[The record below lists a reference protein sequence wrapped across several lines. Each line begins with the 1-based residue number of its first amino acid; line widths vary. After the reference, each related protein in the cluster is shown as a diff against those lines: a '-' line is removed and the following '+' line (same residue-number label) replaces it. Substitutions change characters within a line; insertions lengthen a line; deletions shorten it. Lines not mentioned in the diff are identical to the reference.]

1 MVANSPIPPGFV
13 YLHDIAPDILQDIQY
28 VTCDN
33 FIGVPVD
40 GYQAP
45 SCILTL
51 PAAIALKNLHRVIAT
66 QGLGL
71 LVYDGYRP
79 LRASLHFLR
88 WSQDITDQKTKVAYY
103 PNIDKKDF
111 FKLGYVA
118 HPSSHNR
125 GSTVD
130 LTLIDL
136 KNKKPL
142 DMGTPFDF
150 MDPLSHPANTTVTSQ
165 QYQNRQLLK
174 EKMYEF
180 GFIGIDTEWW
190 HFTLQNEPFPE
201 QNFDFLI
208 T

>member
-1 MVANSPIPPGFV
+1 MHTRLPDGFV
-13 YLHDIAPDILQDIQY
+13 YLADVAPFIAQDIRY
-28 VTCDN
+28 VGSNN
-33 FIGVPVD
+33 FIGAPVD
-40 GYQAP
+40 GYSTP
-45 SCILTL
+45 RCILTR
-51 PAAIALKNLHRVIAT
+51 PTATAVANVNDALNK

-79 LRASLHFLR
+79 LRAAKHFER
-88 WSQDITDQKTKVAYY
+88 WSQDITDQKTKAFYY

-118 HPSSHNR
+118 FPSSHNR

-130 LTLIDL
+130 LTIIDL
-136 KNKKPL
+136 KDKQAL

-150 MDPLSHPANTTVTSQ
+150 MAPLSHPDNTTVSKKAFE
-165 QYQNRQLLK
+165 NRQLLK
-174 EKMYEF
+174 KTMHEF

-201 QNFDFLI
+201 CYFDFLVA
-208 T
+208 